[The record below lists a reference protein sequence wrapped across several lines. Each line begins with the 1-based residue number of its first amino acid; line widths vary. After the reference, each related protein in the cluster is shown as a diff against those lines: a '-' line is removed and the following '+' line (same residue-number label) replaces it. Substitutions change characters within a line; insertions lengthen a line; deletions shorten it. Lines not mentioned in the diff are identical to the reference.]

1 MTHAAESSRFDARR
15 FMFDKEHEVR
25 AAARG
30 ENGGK
35 TSGATIRRRLEGC
48 MDVQGWIIVGE
59 YTCELFNSDS
69 LLVSWSHVLFPR

>member
-1 MTHAAESSRFDARR
+1 MTHAAESPRFDARR
-15 FMFDKEHEVR
+15 FMFEKEHEVR

-48 MDVQGWIIVGE
+48 MDVQGWKWYE
-59 YTCELFNSDS
+59 FTCDIFEISTY
-69 LLVSWSHVLFPR
+69 VSWSHVLFPR